1 MPHSPRRSRS
11 PEHRRSSHRYQSPSP
26 PRSRDRDRRDYRD
39 DRRDRDRDRE
49 RDRDHWDRRREDDRY
64 VRDRERER
72 DRDRDR
78 YRDRGERDRYER
90 RYDDRDR
97 SHRDSHRDRDRD
109 RDYDR
114 RDDRDRRRDE
124 DRRRDDD
131 RRDRDRDRERQRANG
146 HSARSPE
153 RLRTPA
159 SNSPAPASEEEKLRL
174 KRERL
179 EAWKKQRAAKSA
191 NASGNVSAA
200 TTPEPEKSPA
210 KRKLLDDGYGNS
222 LTLAAPGKS
231 GLSFS
236 AQSLGRIGLVNKPT
250 PLKRSLM
257 MDDEEVED
265 RKLQKLEMPKVVDE
279 VQSGSAAGVDAVPE
293 DMAAVDGDENED
305 DVVKVEA
312 GADGDSKMD
321 VDEEEE
327 DPLDA
332 FMRQNAQEVKTV
344 NVSDAK
350 KQGYAEQLDNDD
362 DDVEV
367 RNKAEEELAKAEALL
382 QLAASKTRKKD
393 LPTPDHDAID
403 YEPFRRNFYSAPAE
417 VLDMDEEEAEL
428 VRLEMDGIKVRGLDA
443 PKPVRSW
450 GAFGLPL
457 GCLEV
462 IRAKEWGAPTA
473 IQAQSIPSIMSGRDV
488 IGIAKTGSGKTIA
501 FLLPLLR
508 HVKDQRPVSGMDGP
522 IALILAPT
530 RELAMQ
536 IYRESK
542 PFAKVMNLRVT
553 CCVGGQS
560 ISDDIAAMKKGAEI
574 VVCTPGRMIDLLT
587 ANNGRVTNLRRIT
600 FMVMD
605 EADRMFDMG
614 FEPQV
619 MKIVNNTRPD
629 AQKVLFSATFPKTME
644 SLARKI
650 LVKPLEITVGGR
662 SVVAPEIDQRVEVRD
677 PDTKFNRLLE
687 ILGEIGQDHPDEP
700 DYRVL
705 IFVDRQ
711 ESADELFRE
720 LLQRGYLC
728 TSLHGGKDQVDRE
741 DAIRNFK
748 SGDIPIV
755 IATSVAA
762 RGLDVK
768 QLKLVINYDAPNHM
782 EDYVHRAGR
791 TGRAGNKG
799 TCITFITPDQEKF
812 SVDIVRAL
820 EASGA
825 FVPDKLKQM
834 SDGFLAKIKS
844 GKARAARSGF
854 RGKGLERLDH
864 KRQEKD
870 RAEKQTYGDT
880 SEAVSLSSR
889 EGAVIPY
896 KPATKETKSTTNDS
910 HLMAGDT
917 DYTFTEIAV
926 EIVHGPAP
934 DKLPSDLAHRG
945 SRNDAKS
952 LPAQTLAMLEKA
964 RKEGRH
970 IDAANL
976 SKVAQ
981 KLSKQIEHSKAAAL
995 GAALPPSDPS
1005 RRKDPDATEWHAM
1018 FPINDYPQKARWKA
1032 TNKEQM
1038 MLLQEHSGASITMRG
1053 VYYPPGH
1060 EPEAG
1065 QEPKLHLLIE
1075 SNDEMRVRSAVEELR
1090 RSLVEASVQAL
1101 NSADRAHASGGRYAI

>member
-1 MPHSPRRSRS
+1 M
-11 PEHRRSSHRYQSPSP
+11 
-26 PRSRDRDRRDYRD
+26 
-39 DRRDRDRDRE
+39 RDRE
-49 RDRDHWDRRREDDRY
+49 
-64 VRDRERER
+64 
-72 DRDRDR
+72 RDRDR

-90 RYDDRDR
+90 RYDDRD
-97 SHRDSHRDRDRD
+97 HRDHRDRDRD
-109 RDYDR
+109 RDR
-114 RDDRDRRRDE
+114 KRDGDRDRDRDRDHGRRRDE
-124 DRRRDDD
+124 D
-131 RRDRDRDRERQRANG
+131 RRDRDRDRERDRDHDRERANG
-146 HSARSPE
+146 HTRSPE
-153 RLRTPA
+153 RPRVPA
-159 SNSPAPASEEEKLRL
+159 SNSPAPTSEEEKLRL
-174 KRERL
+174 KKERL

-191 NASGNVSAA
+191 NASPLNVSASS
-200 TTPEPEKSPA
+200 TPEPERAPA
-210 KRKLLDDGYGNS
+210 KGESTAAVTRNRIV
-222 LTLAAPGKS
+222 LTAAAPGKS

-236 AQSLGRIGLVNKPT
+236 TQSLGGIVNKPT
-250 PLKRSLM
+250 PLKHSLV
-257 MDDEEVED
+257 MDDEEVGA
-265 RKLQKLEMPKVVDE
+265 RKLQKLEMPKVADV
-279 VQSGSAAGVDAVPE
+279 VQSGSAAGVEAVPE

-305 DVVKVEA
+305 DVVKAEDA
-312 GADGDSKMD
+312 QDNGSKMD
-321 VDEEEE
+321 VEEEEE

-332 FMRQNAQEVKTV
+332 FMRQNATEVKTV
-344 NVSDAK
+344 NISDAK
-350 KQGYAEQLDNDD
+350 KQGYAEELDSDD
-362 DDVEV
+362 DMEV

-403 YEPFRRNFYSAPAE
+403 YEPFRKNFYTAPAE

-428 VRLEMDGIKVRGLDA
+428 VRLEMDGIKVRGIDA

-473 IQAQSIPSIMSGRDV
+473 IQAQSIPSVMSGRDV

-508 HVKDQRPVSGMDGP
+508 HVKDQRPVTGMDGP
-522 IALILAPT
+522 VALILAPT

-560 ISDDIAAMKKGAEI
+560 ISDDIAAMKKGAEV

-600 FMVMD
+600 LLVMD

-677 PDTKFNRLLE
+677 ADTKFNRLLE
-687 ILGEIGQDHPDEP
+687 ILGEVGQDHPDEP

-768 QLKLVINYDAPNHM
+768 ELRLVINYDCPNHM

-825 FVPDKLKQM
+825 YLPDKLKEM

-896 KPATKETKSTTNDS
+896 KPATKETKSNAKDS
-910 HLMAGDT
+910 HLMPGDT

-926 EIVHGPAP
+926 DIVHGPAP
-934 DKLPSDLAHRG
+934 DKLPSDLALRG
-945 SRNDAKS
+945 SRHDAKS

-976 SKVAQ
+976 SKIAQ

-995 GAALPPSDPS
+995 GAALPPTDPT
-1005 RRKDPDATEWHAM
+1005 RRKDPDATEWHAL

-1075 SNDEMRVRSAVEELR
+1075 SNEESRVRAAVDELR

-1101 NSADRAHASGGRYAI
+1101 HSADRAHVSGGRYAV